1 MNPVFAIPILVALA
15 CLYYVVRRIAK
26 RREKARRRA
35 RRERRE
41 LLAPQSF
48 APRKT
53 KRSEMRTDEDPTTV
67 MERITDTRPPVDASR
82 PTKK

>member
-1 MNPVFAIPILVALA
+1 MNPVFAIPILVALG

-26 RREKARRRA
+26 RRERARRRA
-35 RRERRE
+35 RRERSE
-41 LLAPQSF
+41 LLAPHSF

-53 KRSEMRTDEDPTTV
+53 KRSEMRTDDDPTTV
-67 MERITDTRPPVDASR
+67 MERITDTRPPVDVSR